1 MSETATIAMHRRLV
15 VKVGSALLTAGDG
28 RLDVEWLGGLLDDIR
43 ELVGDGRELLIVS
56 SGAVALGCRALG
68 LERGKARL
76 DEQQAAAA
84 VGQVRL
90 AHAWQEGLEARGLS
104 CAQILLTPDDTER
117 RRRFLNARATRERL
131 LALGAVPVINEN
143 DTVATDELRYGDND
157 RLAAR
162 VAQLVMA
169 DGLVLLSD
177 VDGLYDADP
186 RVHDDAR
193 HVPVVERLD
202 ADVLA
207 MAGDSRSADGSGGMH
222 TKLAAAR
229 IASRAGCETWIASG
243 RVARPL
249 NALRDGAR
257 CTRIRASGTP
267 ATVRKQWLAGLLS
280 IDRALTID
288 DGAAAALADGGSLLS
303 VGVRGIDGRF
313 ERGDAV
319 TLRASDGRELGRG
332 LAAYSSADVESI
344 AGCRS
349 EEIEA
354 RLGYRGRAVVVH
366 RDDLVLFDRHATG
379 SGEADDRH

>member
-1 MSETATIAMHRRLV
+1 MSEKPTIAVHRRLV
-15 VKVGSALLTAGDG
+15 VKVGSALLTGSDG
-28 RLDVEWLGGLLDDIR
+28 RLNRDWLGGLLDDIR
-43 ELVGDGRELLIVS
+43 QLGGGDRQLLVVS

-117 RRRFLNARATRERL
+117 RRRFLNARATLEKL
-131 LALGAVPVINEN
+131 LDLGAVPVINEN
-143 DTVATDELRYGDND
+143 DSVATDELRYGDND

-177 VDGLYDADP
+177 VDGLYTADP
-186 RVHDDAR
+186 RIDPGAR
-193 HVPVVERLD
+193 HVAEVSAVDPD
-202 ADVLA
+202 TLA
-207 MAGDSRSADGSGGMH
+207 MAGDSLSAEGSGGMR

-243 RVARPL
+243 RVERPL
-249 NALRDGAR
+249 SALMDGAR
-257 CTRIRASGTP
+257 CTRIRAAGTP
-267 ATVRKQWLAGLLS
+267 AAVRKQWLAGLLS
-280 IDRALTID
+280 VDRALRVD

-303 VGVRGIDGRF
+303 VGIRTVEGRF

-319 TLRASDGRELGRG
+319 TLLAADGRELGRG
-332 LAAYSSADVESI
+332 LAAYSSGEVERI

-349 EEIEA
+349 GEIES

-366 RDDLVLFDRHATG
+366 RDDLVLFAGDG
-379 SGEADDRH
+379 